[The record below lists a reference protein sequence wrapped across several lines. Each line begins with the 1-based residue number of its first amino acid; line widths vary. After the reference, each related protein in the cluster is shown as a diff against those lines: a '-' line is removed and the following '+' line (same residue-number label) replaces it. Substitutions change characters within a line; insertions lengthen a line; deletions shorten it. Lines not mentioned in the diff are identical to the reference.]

1 MNINNRLN
9 RTRIRSE
16 PDKTGDQEN
25 AEKWLLSSAAWDTL
39 AIPGYTRLCDNPE
52 VKIAVHRIADLISNM
67 TIRLFENRETGDV
80 RLKNELAR
88 KIDIEPCQYMTRK
101 SWVYTIV
108 SNLLLYGEG
117 NAVVYPE
124 FKDGLLENL
133 KPLRPSKLNFV
144 NTDEGYQIQYG
155 TKVFN
160 PDEIIHFAINPDPEH
175 PYLGTGYRVNLK
187 DVTANLRQAANT
199 RKAFMG
205 GKYMPNVIVKV
216 DGLTEEFTTEDGK
229 REIEEMYLTRTE
241 TGRPWIIPS
250 DLIEVQQVKP
260 LSLKDIAIS
269 EGVEIDKRTVAGIFG
284 VPAFFVG
291 VGDFKKEEYN
301 NFISGTIHSLAK
313 TIEQTLTR
321 DIIFNPDWYF
331 RCNIRSLY
339 DYDIKDL
346 ANIGDNLYIHGI
358 MAGEEVRDWIGLEWR
373 EGLNELKILENF
385 IPADK
390 IGDQKKLWGGEDE
403 DGKTE

>member
-133 KPLRPSKLNFV
+133 KPLRPSKLSFV

-160 PDEIIHFAINPDPEH
+160 
-175 PYLGTGYRVNLK
+175 
-187 DVTANLRQAANT
+187 
-199 RKAFMG
+199 
-205 GKYMPNVIVKV
+205 
-216 DGLTEEFTTEDGK
+216 
-229 REIEEMYLTRTE
+229 
-241 TGRPWIIPS
+241 
-250 DLIEVQQVKP
+250 
-260 LSLKDIAIS
+260 
-269 EGVEIDKRTVAGIFG
+269 
-284 VPAFFVG
+284 FF
-291 VGDFKKEEYN
+291 
-301 NFISGTIHSLAK
+301 
-313 TIEQTLTR
+313 
-321 DIIFNPDWYF
+321 
-331 RCNIRSLY
+331 
-339 DYDIKDL
+339 
-346 ANIGDNLYIHGI
+346 
-358 MAGEEVRDWIGLEWR
+358 
-373 EGLNELKILENF
+373 
-385 IPADK
+385 
-390 IGDQKKLWGGEDE
+390 
-403 DGKTE
+403 